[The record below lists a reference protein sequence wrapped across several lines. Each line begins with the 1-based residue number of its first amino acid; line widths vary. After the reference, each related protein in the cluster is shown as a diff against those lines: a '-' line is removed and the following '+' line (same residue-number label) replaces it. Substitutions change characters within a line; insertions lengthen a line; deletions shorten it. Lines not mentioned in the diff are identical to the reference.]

1 MEINITR
8 EDLIK
13 LLLNLLILHFEEMDE
28 EIDLAEGEQTKLFG
42 GDGILDSLGLVSFVV
57 TVEEALEDEY
67 GISVILADEKAMS
80 RRTSPFSRISYLVDY
95 IIELIKQD

>member
-1 MEINITR
+1 MEKNITR

-13 LLLNLLILHFEEMDE
+13 LLLNLLTLHFKEMDE
-28 EIDLAEGEQTKLFG
+28 EIDLTEGEQTKLFG
-42 GDGILDSLGLVSFVV
+42 GDGILDSLSLVSFIV
-57 TVEEALEDEY
+57 TAEEALEDEY

>member
-1 MEINITR
+1 MEKNISR

-13 LLLNLLILHFEEMDE
+13 LLLGLLSLHFEEINE
-28 EIDLAEGEQTKLFG
+28 QIDLSEGEQTKLFG
-42 GDGILDSLGLVSFVV
+42 GDGILDSLGLVSYIVN
-57 TVEEALEDEY
+57 VEEALEDEY
-67 GISVILADEKAMS
+67 GVSVILADEKAMS